1 MSEIERTEQRTLQ
14 FNRWVRV
21 YRDDFETKTEKKIYD
36 FFAQHARS
44 TKQIS
49 NEDIL
54 NNLFGLNA
62 DNSKDGI
69 ISDEDINNFLTKCQQ
84 GNYKIN
90 GKQVKTNK
98 LKDVTADDIRNFLSK
113 FLDLNP
119 TEYERKYKE
128 FINKSYIDE
137 SGKNILNKNLFKLS
151 NDGYI
156 SSYDVPSDY
165 KNEDFKLLDLN
176 EDGKIDNL
184 EYGFWGSE
192 SKDPILKG
200 LSKID
205 GESNDKKITS
215 EEKNRI
221 YQQLVDADNKKKYDT
236 LSNMSL
242 KDESGNEVI
251 TNEVKSLFSLQ
262 KLEISVDDLV
272 DENGNIKTGLKLF
285 DLNGDNKLDDKEK
298 AYFTSQGKIVDS
310 KDKITLGDFIV
321 ILDKL
326 QLFDKSSDKLSSSER
341 ELLYKYIDSAFLM
354 MDGLEGMPDG
364 VKELYENALGTI
376 SVLGTKEQRT
386 AGEYSDWE
394 KSIRLSKRTGDKY
407 YLASTLLH
415 ELTHHICYNFSDK
428 KINSLA
434 QEVQCFYMEYKLQ
447 EQFTKIPGS
456 TQKLTGEAYEAKLL
470 KDNNPEL
477 SELDIAKFLFMKEHY
492 EYYSKYYHMQND
504 DYVYN
509 AEYKDIGGYFEE
521 DKNKKNIYE
530 ASIQKA
536 FSGLEIKDENG
547 NNLITEE
554 LKNLF
559 TANKPIIQYCDL
571 IDENKKI
578 KKGLELFD
586 MSSGEY
592 KTGNIQTFFST
603 ITYNDIPRIV
613 DMFKK
618 LNTKAV
624 YSNDLFNTSNNKNDI
639 LTQEKRKF
647 FVNQIVCRS
656 DFERVFNYHKKQ

>member
-1 MSEIERTEQRTLQ
+1 M
-14 FNRWVRV
+14 
-21 YRDDFETKTEKKIYD
+21 
-36 FFAQHARS
+36 
-44 TKQIS
+44 
-49 NEDIL
+49 
-54 NNLFGLNA
+54 
-62 DNSKDGI
+62 
-69 ISDEDINNFLTKCQQ
+69 
-84 GNYKIN
+84 
-90 GKQVKTNK
+90 
-98 LKDVTADDIRNFLSK
+98 
-113 FLDLNP
+113 
-119 TEYERKYKE
+119 
-128 FINKSYIDE
+128 
-137 SGKNILNKNLFKLS
+137 FKLS

-192 SKDPILKG
+192 YKDSILKG

-298 AYFTSQGKIVDS
+298 AYFTSKGKIVDS

-341 ELLYKYIDSAFLM
+341 KLLYKYIDSAFLM

-364 VKELYENALGTI
+364 VKELYEKALGTI

-386 AGEYSDWE
+386 AGEYNDCE
-394 KSIRLSKRTGDKY
+394 KSIRLSKHKGDKY

-415 ELTHHICYNFSDK
+415 ELTHHICHNFSDK

-434 QEVQCFYMEYKLQ
+434 QKVQCFYMESKLQ
-447 EQFTKIPGS
+447 EQFTKMPGS
-456 TQKLTGEAYEAKLL
+456 TQKLTGEAYETKLL

-477 SELDIAKFLFMKEHY
+477 SELDIAKFLFMKNHY
-492 EYYSKYYHMQND
+492 EYYSKYYNMQND

-509 AEYKDIGGYFEE
+509 TEYKDIGGYFEE
-521 DKNKKNIYE
+521 DKNKKNIYD

-559 TANKPIIQYCDL
+559 TANKPIIQYSDL

-656 DFERVFNYHKKQ
+656 DFKRVFNYHKKQ